1 MKNKI
6 ELKKMCITSCIVIII
21 FLITFSILIYKQY
34 KTYTYNFNQKIAG
47 IIDNVLEKYPDI
59 EKREIVEILNS
70 SDKTNNEILREY
82 GIELDKDS
90 VILENNTDFQKFI
103 IIDVSTL
110 IVFIL
115 ILSIIVFK
123 YNHSESKKINEITKY
138 IEEINRG
145 NYKLN
150 IEENT
155 EDELSILKN
164 ELYKITIKLKEVA
177 ENSQKDKT
185 TLKDSLS
192 DISHQIKTPI
202 TSILIM
208 LDNIL
213 SDENM
218 PEDIKK
224 DFIKDIKREI
234 VNIKFLVESILKLS
248 KIDSNSIKFIKKEV
262 FIKDIIND
270 FTEKSIKCITVDFQR
285 VWQISCTEEMRKL
298 LEKAKVEFEKAGF
311 RSRFW
316 AYRPFRYKCCYAD
329 SINHYVVNYDGRIFK
344 CTARDYGEELT
355 LGHLL
360 KSGEIDWNDGILSK
374 MFVKAT
380 FENERCENC
389 RVLPLCMGP
398 CIQKNYDALINC
410 KQLTCVYDNVEYS
423 LSSFVIEMAKQRNLI

>member
-47 IIDNVLEKYPDI
+47 IIDDVLEKYPDI

-103 IIDVSTL
+103 IIDISTL
-110 IVFIL
+110 ILFIL
-115 ILSIIVFK
+115 ILSIIFFK

-164 ELYKITIKLKEVA
+164 ELYKITIMLKEVA

-224 DFIKDIKREI
+224 DFIKDIKRKI
-234 VNIKFLVESILKLS
+234 INIKFLVESILKLS

-262 FIKDIIND
+262 FIKDIINEAVKNVSMLSELKNIEIIVLGD
-270 FTEKSIKCITVDFQR
+270 DSIKTICDLKWQVEAITNILKNCIEHSYENRKIYINYNQNNMYTELKIEDNGTGIDAKDLPHIFERFYKGKNSSSDSVGIGLALSKSIIESNNGYIQVD
-285 VWQISCTEEMRKL
+285 SKL
-298 LEKAKVEFEKAGF
+298 NKGTTFIIK
-311 RSRFW
+311 
-316 AYRPFRYKCCYAD
+316 Y
-329 SINHYVVNYDGRIFK
+329 
-344 CTARDYGEELT
+344 
-355 LGHLL
+355 L
-360 KSGEIDWNDGILSK
+360 K
-374 MFVKAT
+374 
-380 FENERCENC
+380 
-389 RVLPLCMGP
+389 
-398 CIQKNYDALINC
+398 
-410 KQLTCVYDNVEYS
+410 
-423 LSSFVIEMAKQRNLI
+423 

>member
-103 IIDVSTL
+103 IIDISTL
-110 IVFIL
+110 ILFIL
-115 ILSIIVFK
+115 ILSIIFFK

-164 ELYKITIKLKEVA
+164 ELYKITIMLKEVA

-262 FIKDIIND
+262 FIKDIINEAVKNVSMLSELKNIEIIVLGD
-270 FTEKSIKCITVDFQR
+270 DSIKTICDLKWQVEAITNILKNCIEHSYENRKIYINYNQNNMYTELKIEDNGTGIDAKDLPHIFERFYKGKNSSSDSVGIGLALSKSIIESNNGYIQVD
-285 VWQISCTEEMRKL
+285 SKL
-298 LEKAKVEFEKAGF
+298 NKGTTFIIK
-311 RSRFW
+311 
-316 AYRPFRYKCCYAD
+316 Y
-329 SINHYVVNYDGRIFK
+329 
-344 CTARDYGEELT
+344 
-355 LGHLL
+355 L
-360 KSGEIDWNDGILSK
+360 K
-374 MFVKAT
+374 
-380 FENERCENC
+380 
-389 RVLPLCMGP
+389 
-398 CIQKNYDALINC
+398 
-410 KQLTCVYDNVEYS
+410 
-423 LSSFVIEMAKQRNLI
+423 

>member
-6 ELKKMCITSCIVIII
+6 ELKKMCITSCIVVII
-21 FLITFSILIYKQY
+21 FLIIFSILIYKQY
-34 KTYTYNFNQKIAG
+34 KTYTYNYNQKIAG

-103 IIDVSTL
+103 IIDINTL

-115 ILSIIVFK
+115 MLSIIFFK

-164 ELYKITIKLKEVA
+164 ELYKITIMLKEVA

-213 SDENM
+213 SDENV

-262 FIKDIIND
+262 FIKDIINEAVKNVSMLSELKNIEIIVSGD
-270 FTEKSIKCITVDFQR
+270 DSIKTICDLKWQVEAITNILKNCIEHSYENRKIYINYNQNNMYTELKIEDNGTGIDAKDLPHIFERFYKGKNSSSDSVGIGLALSKSIIESNNGYIQVD
-285 VWQISCTEEMRKL
+285 SKL
-298 LEKAKVEFEKAGF
+298 NKGTTFIIK
-311 RSRFW
+311 
-316 AYRPFRYKCCYAD
+316 Y
-329 SINHYVVNYDGRIFK
+329 
-344 CTARDYGEELT
+344 
-355 LGHLL
+355 L
-360 KSGEIDWNDGILSK
+360 K
-374 MFVKAT
+374 
-380 FENERCENC
+380 
-389 RVLPLCMGP
+389 
-398 CIQKNYDALINC
+398 
-410 KQLTCVYDNVEYS
+410 
-423 LSSFVIEMAKQRNLI
+423 

>member
-34 KTYTYNFNQKIAG
+34 KTYTYNFNQKIVG

-70 SDKTNNEILREY
+70 SDKTNNEILKEY

-103 IIDVSTL
+103 IIDISTL
-110 IVFIL
+110 ILFIL
-115 ILSIIVFK
+115 ILSIIFFK

-262 FIKDIIND
+262 FIKDIINEAVKNVSMLSELKNIEIIVLGD
-270 FTEKSIKCITVDFQR
+270 DSIKTICDLKWQVEAITNILKNCIEHSYENRKIYINYNQNNMYTELKIEDNGTGIDAKDLPHIFERFYKGKNSSSDSVGIGLALSKSIIESNNGYIQVD
-285 VWQISCTEEMRKL
+285 SKL
-298 LEKAKVEFEKAGF
+298 NKGTTFIIK
-311 RSRFW
+311 
-316 AYRPFRYKCCYAD
+316 Y
-329 SINHYVVNYDGRIFK
+329 
-344 CTARDYGEELT
+344 
-355 LGHLL
+355 L
-360 KSGEIDWNDGILSK
+360 K
-374 MFVKAT
+374 
-380 FENERCENC
+380 
-389 RVLPLCMGP
+389 
-398 CIQKNYDALINC
+398 
-410 KQLTCVYDNVEYS
+410 
-423 LSSFVIEMAKQRNLI
+423 

>member
-6 ELKKMCITSCIVIII
+6 ELKKMCITSCVVIII

-70 SDKTNNEILREY
+70 SDKTNNGILREY

-164 ELYKITIKLKEVA
+164 ELYKITIMLKEVA

-262 FIKDIIND
+262 LIKDIINEAVKNVSMLSELKNIEIIVSGD
-270 FTEKSIKCITVDFQR
+270 DSIKTICDLKWQVEAITNILKNCIEHSYENRKIYINYNQNNMYTELKIEDNGTGIDAKDLPHIFERFYKGKNSSSDSVGIGLALSKSIIESNNGYIQVD
-285 VWQISCTEEMRKL
+285 SKL
-298 LEKAKVEFEKAGF
+298 NKGTTFIIK
-311 RSRFW
+311 
-316 AYRPFRYKCCYAD
+316 Y
-329 SINHYVVNYDGRIFK
+329 
-344 CTARDYGEELT
+344 
-355 LGHLL
+355 L
-360 KSGEIDWNDGILSK
+360 K
-374 MFVKAT
+374 
-380 FENERCENC
+380 
-389 RVLPLCMGP
+389 
-398 CIQKNYDALINC
+398 
-410 KQLTCVYDNVEYS
+410 
-423 LSSFVIEMAKQRNLI
+423 

>member
-47 IIDNVLEKYPDI
+47 IIDDVLEKYPDI

-82 GIELDKDS
+82 AIELDKDS

-103 IIDVSTL
+103 IIDINTL
-110 IVFIL
+110 ILFIL
-115 ILSIIVFK
+115 ILSIIFFK

-164 ELYKITIKLKEVA
+164 ELYKITIMLKEVA

-234 VNIKFLVESILKLS
+234 INIKFLVESILKLS

-262 FIKDIIND
+262 FIKDIINEAVKNVSMLSELKNIEIIVLGD
-270 FTEKSIKCITVDFQR
+270 DSIKTICDLKWQVEAITNILKNCIEHSYENRKIYINYNQNNMYTELKIEDNGTGIDAKDLPHIFERFYKGKNSSSDSVGIGLALSKSIIESNNGYIQVD
-285 VWQISCTEEMRKL
+285 SKL
-298 LEKAKVEFEKAGF
+298 NKGTTFIIK
-311 RSRFW
+311 
-316 AYRPFRYKCCYAD
+316 Y
-329 SINHYVVNYDGRIFK
+329 
-344 CTARDYGEELT
+344 
-355 LGHLL
+355 L
-360 KSGEIDWNDGILSK
+360 K
-374 MFVKAT
+374 
-380 FENERCENC
+380 
-389 RVLPLCMGP
+389 
-398 CIQKNYDALINC
+398 
-410 KQLTCVYDNVEYS
+410 
-423 LSSFVIEMAKQRNLI
+423 

>member
-47 IIDNVLEKYPDI
+47 IIDDVLEKYPDI

-103 IIDVSTL
+103 IIDISTL
-110 IVFIL
+110 ILFIL
-115 ILSIIVFK
+115 ILSIIFFK

-164 ELYKITIKLKEVA
+164 ELYKITIMLKEVA

-234 VNIKFLVESILKLS
+234 INIKFLVESILKLS

-262 FIKDIIND
+262 FIKDIINEAVKNVSMLSELKNIEIIVSGD
-270 FTEKSIKCITVDFQR
+270 DSIKTICDLKWQVEAITNILKNCIEHSYENRKIYINYNQNNMYTELKIEDNGTGIDAKDLPHIFERFYKGKNSSSDSVGIGLALSKSIIESNNGYIQVG
-285 VWQISCTEEMRKL
+285 SKL
-298 LEKAKVEFEKAGF
+298 NKGTTFIIK
-311 RSRFW
+311 
-316 AYRPFRYKCCYAD
+316 Y
-329 SINHYVVNYDGRIFK
+329 
-344 CTARDYGEELT
+344 
-355 LGHLL
+355 L
-360 KSGEIDWNDGILSK
+360 K
-374 MFVKAT
+374 
-380 FENERCENC
+380 
-389 RVLPLCMGP
+389 
-398 CIQKNYDALINC
+398 
-410 KQLTCVYDNVEYS
+410 
-423 LSSFVIEMAKQRNLI
+423 

>member
-34 KTYTYNFNQKIAG
+34 KTYTYNFNQKIVG

-70 SDKTNNEILREY
+70 SDKTNNEILKEY

-103 IIDVSTL
+103 IIDISTL
-110 IVFIL
+110 ILFIL
-115 ILSIIVFK
+115 ILSIIFFK

-164 ELYKITIKLKEVA
+164 ELYKITIMLKEVA

-234 VNIKFLVESILKLS
+234 INIKFLVESILKLS

-262 FIKDIIND
+262 FIKDIINEAVKNVSMLSELKNIEIIVSGD
-270 FTEKSIKCITVDFQR
+270 YSIKTICDLKWQVEAITNILKNCIEHSYENKKIYINYNQNNMYTELKIEDNGTGIDAKDLPHIFERFYKGKNSSSDSVGIGLALSKSIIESNNGYIQVD
-285 VWQISCTEEMRKL
+285 SKL
-298 LEKAKVEFEKAGF
+298 NKGTTFIIK
-311 RSRFW
+311 
-316 AYRPFRYKCCYAD
+316 Y
-329 SINHYVVNYDGRIFK
+329 
-344 CTARDYGEELT
+344 
-355 LGHLL
+355 L
-360 KSGEIDWNDGILSK
+360 K
-374 MFVKAT
+374 
-380 FENERCENC
+380 
-389 RVLPLCMGP
+389 
-398 CIQKNYDALINC
+398 
-410 KQLTCVYDNVEYS
+410 
-423 LSSFVIEMAKQRNLI
+423 

>member
-34 KTYTYNFNQKIAG
+34 KTYTYNFNQKIVG

-103 IIDVSTL
+103 IIDISTL
-110 IVFIL
+110 ILFIL
-115 ILSIIVFK
+115 ILSIIFFK

-164 ELYKITIKLKEVA
+164 ELYKITIMLKEVA

-262 FIKDIIND
+262 FIKDIINEAVKNVSMLSELKNIEIIVSGD
-270 FTEKSIKCITVDFQR
+270 DSIKTICDLKWQVEAITNILKNCIEHSYENRKIYINYNQNNMYTELKIEDNGTGIDAKDLPHIFERFYKGKNSSSDSVGIGLALSKSIIESNNGYIQVD
-285 VWQISCTEEMRKL
+285 SKL
-298 LEKAKVEFEKAGF
+298 NKGTTFIIK
-311 RSRFW
+311 
-316 AYRPFRYKCCYAD
+316 Y
-329 SINHYVVNYDGRIFK
+329 
-344 CTARDYGEELT
+344 
-355 LGHLL
+355 L
-360 KSGEIDWNDGILSK
+360 K
-374 MFVKAT
+374 
-380 FENERCENC
+380 
-389 RVLPLCMGP
+389 
-398 CIQKNYDALINC
+398 
-410 KQLTCVYDNVEYS
+410 
-423 LSSFVIEMAKQRNLI
+423 

>member
-34 KTYTYNFNQKIAG
+34 KTYTYNFNQKIVG

-103 IIDVSTL
+103 IIDISTL

-164 ELYKITIKLKEVA
+164 ELYKITIMLKEVA

-234 VNIKFLVESILKLS
+234 INIKFLVESILKLS

-262 FIKDIIND
+262 FIKDIINEAVKNVSMLSELKNIEIIVSGD
-270 FTEKSIKCITVDFQR
+270 DSIKTICDLKWQVEAITNILKNCIEHSYENRKIYINYNQNNMYTELKIEDNGTGIDAKDLPHIFERFYKGKNSSSDSVGIGLALSKSIIESNNGYIQVD
-285 VWQISCTEEMRKL
+285 SKL
-298 LEKAKVEFEKAGF
+298 NKGTTFIIK
-311 RSRFW
+311 
-316 AYRPFRYKCCYAD
+316 Y
-329 SINHYVVNYDGRIFK
+329 
-344 CTARDYGEELT
+344 
-355 LGHLL
+355 L
-360 KSGEIDWNDGILSK
+360 K
-374 MFVKAT
+374 
-380 FENERCENC
+380 
-389 RVLPLCMGP
+389 
-398 CIQKNYDALINC
+398 
-410 KQLTCVYDNVEYS
+410 
-423 LSSFVIEMAKQRNLI
+423 

>member
-6 ELKKMCITSCIVIII
+6 ELKKMCITSCIVVII
-21 FLITFSILIYKQY
+21 FLIIFSILIYKQY
-34 KTYTYNFNQKIAG
+34 KTYTYNYNQKIAG

-103 IIDVSTL
+103 IIDINTL

-115 ILSIIVFK
+115 MLSIIFFK

-164 ELYKITIKLKEVA
+164 ELYKITIMLKEVA

-262 FIKDIIND
+262 FIKDIINEAVKNVSMLSELKNIEIIVSGD
-270 FTEKSIKCITVDFQR
+270 DSIKTICDLKWQVEAITNILKNCIEHSYENRKIYINYNQNNMYTELKIEDNGTGIDAKDLPHIFERFYKGKNSSSDSVGIGLALSKSIIESNNGYIQVD
-285 VWQISCTEEMRKL
+285 S
-298 LEKAKVEFEKAGF
+298 
-311 RSRFW
+311 
-316 AYRPFRYKCCYAD
+316 
-329 SINHYVVNYDGRIFK
+329 
-344 CTARDYGEELT
+344 ELNKGT
-355 LGHLL
+355 TFIIKYL
-360 KSGEIDWNDGILSK
+360 K
-374 MFVKAT
+374 
-380 FENERCENC
+380 
-389 RVLPLCMGP
+389 
-398 CIQKNYDALINC
+398 
-410 KQLTCVYDNVEYS
+410 
-423 LSSFVIEMAKQRNLI
+423 

>member
-6 ELKKMCITSCIVIII
+6 ELKKMCITSCVVIII

-164 ELYKITIKLKEVA
+164 ELYKITIMLKEVA

-202 TSILIM
+202 ISILIM

-262 FIKDIIND
+262 LIKDIINEAVKNVSMLSELKNIEIIVSGD
-270 FTEKSIKCITVDFQR
+270 DSIKTICDLKWQVEAITNILKNCIEHSYENRKIYINYNQNNMYTELKIEDNGTGIDAKDLPHIFERFYKGKNSSSDSVGIGLALSKSIIESNNGYIQVD
-285 VWQISCTEEMRKL
+285 SKL
-298 LEKAKVEFEKAGF
+298 NKGTTFIIK
-311 RSRFW
+311 
-316 AYRPFRYKCCYAD
+316 Y
-329 SINHYVVNYDGRIFK
+329 
-344 CTARDYGEELT
+344 
-355 LGHLL
+355 L
-360 KSGEIDWNDGILSK
+360 K
-374 MFVKAT
+374 
-380 FENERCENC
+380 
-389 RVLPLCMGP
+389 
-398 CIQKNYDALINC
+398 
-410 KQLTCVYDNVEYS
+410 
-423 LSSFVIEMAKQRNLI
+423 

>member
-6 ELKKMCITSCIVIII
+6 ELKKMCITSCVVIII

-164 ELYKITIKLKEVA
+164 ELYKITIMLKEVA

-234 VNIKFLVESILKLS
+234 INIKFLVESILKLS

-262 FIKDIIND
+262 SIKDIINESVKNVSMLSELKNIEIIVSGD
-270 FTEKSIKCITVDFQR
+270 DSIKTICDLKWQVEAITNILKNCIEHSYENKKIYINYNQNNMYTELKIEDNGTGIDAKDLPHIFERFYKGKNSSSDSVGIGLALSKSIIESNNGYIQVD
-285 VWQISCTEEMRKL
+285 S
-298 LEKAKVEFEKAGF
+298 
-311 RSRFW
+311 
-316 AYRPFRYKCCYAD
+316 
-329 SINHYVVNYDGRIFK
+329 
-344 CTARDYGEELT
+344 ELNKGT
-355 LGHLL
+355 TFIIKYL
-360 KSGEIDWNDGILSK
+360 K
-374 MFVKAT
+374 
-380 FENERCENC
+380 
-389 RVLPLCMGP
+389 
-398 CIQKNYDALINC
+398 
-410 KQLTCVYDNVEYS
+410 
-423 LSSFVIEMAKQRNLI
+423 

>member
-6 ELKKMCITSCIVIII
+6 ELKKMCITSCVVIII

-164 ELYKITIKLKEVA
+164 ELYKITIMLKEVA

-262 FIKDIIND
+262 FIKDIINEAVKNVSMLSELKNIEIIVSGD
-270 FTEKSIKCITVDFQR
+270 DSIKTICDLKWQVEAITNILKNCIEHSYENRKIYINYNQNNMYTELKIEDNGTGIDAKDLPHIFERFYKGKNSSSDSVGIGLALSKSIIESNNGYIQVD
-285 VWQISCTEEMRKL
+285 SKL
-298 LEKAKVEFEKAGF
+298 NKGTTFIIK
-311 RSRFW
+311 
-316 AYRPFRYKCCYAD
+316 Y
-329 SINHYVVNYDGRIFK
+329 
-344 CTARDYGEELT
+344 
-355 LGHLL
+355 L
-360 KSGEIDWNDGILSK
+360 K
-374 MFVKAT
+374 
-380 FENERCENC
+380 
-389 RVLPLCMGP
+389 
-398 CIQKNYDALINC
+398 
-410 KQLTCVYDNVEYS
+410 
-423 LSSFVIEMAKQRNLI
+423 

>member
-115 ILSIIVFK
+115 ILSIIFFK

-164 ELYKITIKLKEVA
+164 ELYKITIMLKEVA

-234 VNIKFLVESILKLS
+234 INIKFLVESILKLS

-262 FIKDIIND
+262 FIKDIINEAVKNVSMLSELKNIEIIVSGD
-270 FTEKSIKCITVDFQR
+270 DSIKTICDLKWQVEAITNILKNCIEHSYENRKIYINYNQNNMYTELKIEDNGTGIDAKDLPHIFERFYKGKNSSSDSVGIGLALSKSIIESNNGYIQVD
-285 VWQISCTEEMRKL
+285 S
-298 LEKAKVEFEKAGF
+298 
-311 RSRFW
+311 
-316 AYRPFRYKCCYAD
+316 
-329 SINHYVVNYDGRIFK
+329 
-344 CTARDYGEELT
+344 ELNKGT
-355 LGHLL
+355 TFIIKYL
-360 KSGEIDWNDGILSK
+360 K
-374 MFVKAT
+374 
-380 FENERCENC
+380 
-389 RVLPLCMGP
+389 
-398 CIQKNYDALINC
+398 
-410 KQLTCVYDNVEYS
+410 
-423 LSSFVIEMAKQRNLI
+423 

>member
-6 ELKKMCITSCIVIII
+6 ELKKMCITSCIVVII
-21 FLITFSILIYKQY
+21 FLIIFSILIYKQY
-34 KTYTYNFNQKIAG
+34 KTYTYNYNQKIAG

-103 IIDVSTL
+103 IIDINTL

-115 ILSIIVFK
+115 MLSIIFFK

-164 ELYKITIKLKEVA
+164 ELYKITIMLKEVA

-234 VNIKFLVESILKLS
+234 INIKFLVESILKLS

-262 FIKDIIND
+262 FIKDIINEAVKNVSMLSELKNIEIIVSGD
-270 FTEKSIKCITVDFQR
+270 DSIKTICDLKWQVEAITNILKNCIEHSYENRKIYINYNQNNMYTELKIEDNGTGIDAKDLPHIFERFYKGKNSSSDSVGIGLALSKSIIESNNGYIQVD
-285 VWQISCTEEMRKL
+285 S
-298 LEKAKVEFEKAGF
+298 
-311 RSRFW
+311 
-316 AYRPFRYKCCYAD
+316 
-329 SINHYVVNYDGRIFK
+329 
-344 CTARDYGEELT
+344 ELNKGT
-355 LGHLL
+355 TFIIKYL
-360 KSGEIDWNDGILSK
+360 K
-374 MFVKAT
+374 
-380 FENERCENC
+380 
-389 RVLPLCMGP
+389 
-398 CIQKNYDALINC
+398 
-410 KQLTCVYDNVEYS
+410 
-423 LSSFVIEMAKQRNLI
+423 

>member
-6 ELKKMCITSCIVIII
+6 ELKKMCITSCIVAII
-21 FLITFSILIYKQY
+21 FLIIFSILIYKQY

-59 EKREIVEILNS
+59 EKREIVEILNN
-70 SDKTNNEILREY
+70 SDRTNNEILREY

-103 IIDVSTL
+103 IIDINTL

-115 ILSIIVFK
+115 MLSIIFFK

-164 ELYKITIKLKEVA
+164 ELYKITIMLKEVA

-262 FIKDIIND
+262 FIKDIINEAVKNVSMLSELKNIEIIVSGD
-270 FTEKSIKCITVDFQR
+270 DSIKTICDLKWQVEAITNILKNCIEHSYENRKIYINYNQNNMYTELKIEDNGTGIDAKDLPHIFERFYKGKNSSSDSVGIGLALSKSIIESNNGYIQVD
-285 VWQISCTEEMRKL
+285 SKL
-298 LEKAKVEFEKAGF
+298 NKGTTFIIK
-311 RSRFW
+311 
-316 AYRPFRYKCCYAD
+316 Y
-329 SINHYVVNYDGRIFK
+329 
-344 CTARDYGEELT
+344 
-355 LGHLL
+355 L
-360 KSGEIDWNDGILSK
+360 K
-374 MFVKAT
+374 
-380 FENERCENC
+380 
-389 RVLPLCMGP
+389 
-398 CIQKNYDALINC
+398 
-410 KQLTCVYDNVEYS
+410 
-423 LSSFVIEMAKQRNLI
+423 

>member
-164 ELYKITIKLKEVA
+164 ELYKITIMLKEVA

-234 VNIKFLVESILKLS
+234 INIKFLVESILKLS

-262 FIKDIIND
+262 FIKDIINEAVKNVSMLSELKNIKIIVSGD
-270 FTEKSIKCITVDFQR
+270 DSIKTICDLKWQVEAITNILKNCIEHSYENKKIYINYNQNNMYTELKIEDNGTGIDAKDLPHIFERFYKGKNSSSDSVGIGLALSKSIIESNNGYIQVD
-285 VWQISCTEEMRKL
+285 S
-298 LEKAKVEFEKAGF
+298 
-311 RSRFW
+311 
-316 AYRPFRYKCCYAD
+316 
-329 SINHYVVNYDGRIFK
+329 
-344 CTARDYGEELT
+344 ELNKGT
-355 LGHLL
+355 TFIIKYL
-360 KSGEIDWNDGILSK
+360 K
-374 MFVKAT
+374 
-380 FENERCENC
+380 
-389 RVLPLCMGP
+389 
-398 CIQKNYDALINC
+398 
-410 KQLTCVYDNVEYS
+410 
-423 LSSFVIEMAKQRNLI
+423 

>member
-47 IIDNVLEKYPDI
+47 IIDDVLEKYPDI

-103 IIDVSTL
+103 IIDISTL
-110 IVFIL
+110 ILFIL
-115 ILSIIVFK
+115 ILSIIFFK

-164 ELYKITIKLKEVA
+164 ELYKITIMLKEVA

-234 VNIKFLVESILKLS
+234 INIKFLVESILKLS

-262 FIKDIIND
+262 SIKDIINESVKNVSMLSELKNIEIIVSGD
-270 FTEKSIKCITVDFQR
+270 DSIKTICDLKWQVEAITNILKNCIEHSYENRKIYINYNQNNMYTELKIEDNGTGIDAKDLPHIFERFYKGKNSSSDSVGIGLALSKSIIESNNGYIQVD
-285 VWQISCTEEMRKL
+285 SKL
-298 LEKAKVEFEKAGF
+298 NKGTTFIIK
-311 RSRFW
+311 
-316 AYRPFRYKCCYAD
+316 Y
-329 SINHYVVNYDGRIFK
+329 
-344 CTARDYGEELT
+344 
-355 LGHLL
+355 L
-360 KSGEIDWNDGILSK
+360 K
-374 MFVKAT
+374 
-380 FENERCENC
+380 
-389 RVLPLCMGP
+389 
-398 CIQKNYDALINC
+398 
-410 KQLTCVYDNVEYS
+410 
-423 LSSFVIEMAKQRNLI
+423 

>member
-6 ELKKMCITSCIVIII
+6 ELKKMCITSCIVAII
-21 FLITFSILIYKQY
+21 FLIIFSILIYKQY

-47 IIDNVLEKYPDI
+47 IVDNVLEKYPDI
-59 EKREIVEILNS
+59 EKREIVEILNN
-70 SDKTNNEILREY
+70 SDRTNNEILREY

-90 VILENNTDFQKFI
+90 VILENDIDFQKFI
-103 IIDVSTL
+103 IIDINTL
-110 IVFIL
+110 ILFIL
-115 ILSIIVFK
+115 ILSIIFFK

-164 ELYKITIKLKEVA
+164 ELYKITVMLKEVA

-234 VNIKFLVESILKLS
+234 INIKFLVESILKLS

-262 FIKDIIND
+262 FIKDIIDEAVKNVSMLSELKNIEIIVSGD
-270 FTEKSIKCITVDFQR
+270 DSIKTICDLKWQVEAITNILKNCIEHSYENRKIYINYNQNNMYTELKIEDNGTGIDVKDLPHIFERFYKGKNSSSDSVGIGLALSKSIIESNNGYIQVD
-285 VWQISCTEEMRKL
+285 S
-298 LEKAKVEFEKAGF
+298 
-311 RSRFW
+311 
-316 AYRPFRYKCCYAD
+316 
-329 SINHYVVNYDGRIFK
+329 
-344 CTARDYGEELT
+344 ELNKGT
-355 LGHLL
+355 TFIIKYL
-360 KSGEIDWNDGILSK
+360 K
-374 MFVKAT
+374 
-380 FENERCENC
+380 
-389 RVLPLCMGP
+389 
-398 CIQKNYDALINC
+398 
-410 KQLTCVYDNVEYS
+410 
-423 LSSFVIEMAKQRNLI
+423 

>member
-47 IIDNVLEKYPDI
+47 IIDDVLEKYPDI

-164 ELYKITIKLKEVA
+164 ELYKITIMLKEVA

-262 FIKDIIND
+262 LIKDIINEAVKNVSMLSELKNIEIIVSGD
-270 FTEKSIKCITVDFQR
+270 DSIKTICDLKWQVEAITNILKNCIEHSYENRKIYINYNQNNMYTELKIEDNGTGIDAKDLPHIFERFYKGKNSSSDSVGIGLALSKSIIESNNGYIQVD
-285 VWQISCTEEMRKL
+285 SKL
-298 LEKAKVEFEKAGF
+298 NKGTTFIIK
-311 RSRFW
+311 
-316 AYRPFRYKCCYAD
+316 Y
-329 SINHYVVNYDGRIFK
+329 
-344 CTARDYGEELT
+344 
-355 LGHLL
+355 L
-360 KSGEIDWNDGILSK
+360 K
-374 MFVKAT
+374 
-380 FENERCENC
+380 
-389 RVLPLCMGP
+389 
-398 CIQKNYDALINC
+398 
-410 KQLTCVYDNVEYS
+410 
-423 LSSFVIEMAKQRNLI
+423 

>member
-34 KTYTYNFNQKIAG
+34 KTYTYNFNQKIVG

-164 ELYKITIKLKEVA
+164 ELYKITIMLKEVA

-262 FIKDIIND
+262 FIKDIINEAVKNVSMLSELKNIEIIVSGD
-270 FTEKSIKCITVDFQR
+270 DSIKTICDLKWQVEAITNILKNCIEHSYENKKIYINYNQNNMYTELKIEDNGTGIDAKDLPHIFERFYKGKNSSSDSVGIGLALSKSIIESNNGYIQVD
-285 VWQISCTEEMRKL
+285 S
-298 LEKAKVEFEKAGF
+298 
-311 RSRFW
+311 
-316 AYRPFRYKCCYAD
+316 
-329 SINHYVVNYDGRIFK
+329 
-344 CTARDYGEELT
+344 ELNKGT
-355 LGHLL
+355 TFIIKYL
-360 KSGEIDWNDGILSK
+360 K
-374 MFVKAT
+374 
-380 FENERCENC
+380 
-389 RVLPLCMGP
+389 
-398 CIQKNYDALINC
+398 
-410 KQLTCVYDNVEYS
+410 
-423 LSSFVIEMAKQRNLI
+423 

>member
-6 ELKKMCITSCIVIII
+6 ELKKMCITSCIVVII
-21 FLITFSILIYKQY
+21 FLIIFSILIYKQY
-34 KTYTYNFNQKIAG
+34 KTYTYNYNQKIAG

-103 IIDVSTL
+103 IIDINTL

-115 ILSIIVFK
+115 MLSIIFFK

-164 ELYKITIKLKEVA
+164 ELYKITIMLKEVA

-262 FIKDIIND
+262 FIKDIINEAVKNVSMLSELKNIEIIVSGD
-270 FTEKSIKCITVDFQR
+270 DSIKTICDLKWQVEAITNILKNCIEHSYENRKIYINYNQNNMYTELKIEDNGTGIDAKDLPHIFERFYKGKNSSSDSVGIGLALSKSIIESNNGYIQVD
-285 VWQISCTEEMRKL
+285 SKL
-298 LEKAKVEFEKAGF
+298 NKGTTFIIK
-311 RSRFW
+311 
-316 AYRPFRYKCCYAD
+316 Y
-329 SINHYVVNYDGRIFK
+329 
-344 CTARDYGEELT
+344 
-355 LGHLL
+355 L
-360 KSGEIDWNDGILSK
+360 K
-374 MFVKAT
+374 
-380 FENERCENC
+380 
-389 RVLPLCMGP
+389 
-398 CIQKNYDALINC
+398 
-410 KQLTCVYDNVEYS
+410 
-423 LSSFVIEMAKQRNLI
+423 

>member
-47 IIDNVLEKYPDI
+47 IIDDVLEKYPDI

-103 IIDVSTL
+103 IIDISTL
-110 IVFIL
+110 ILFIL
-115 ILSIIVFK
+115 ILSIIFF
-123 YNHSESKKINEITKY
+123 KINEITKY

-164 ELYKITIKLKEVA
+164 ELYKITIMLKEVA

-234 VNIKFLVESILKLS
+234 INIKFLVESILKLS

-262 FIKDIIND
+262 FIKDIINEAVKNVSMLSELKNIEIIVSGD
-270 FTEKSIKCITVDFQR
+270 DSIKTICDLKWQVEAITNILKNCIEHSYENRKIYINYNQNNMYTELKIEDNGTGIDAKDLPHIFERFYKGKNSSSDSVGIGLALSKSIIESNNGYIQVD
-285 VWQISCTEEMRKL
+285 S
-298 LEKAKVEFEKAGF
+298 
-311 RSRFW
+311 
-316 AYRPFRYKCCYAD
+316 
-329 SINHYVVNYDGRIFK
+329 
-344 CTARDYGEELT
+344 ELNKGT
-355 LGHLL
+355 TFIIKYL
-360 KSGEIDWNDGILSK
+360 K
-374 MFVKAT
+374 
-380 FENERCENC
+380 
-389 RVLPLCMGP
+389 
-398 CIQKNYDALINC
+398 
-410 KQLTCVYDNVEYS
+410 
-423 LSSFVIEMAKQRNLI
+423 

>member
-6 ELKKMCITSCIVIII
+6 ELKKMCITSCVVIII

-70 SDKTNNEILREY
+70 SDKTNNEILMEY

-164 ELYKITIKLKEVA
+164 ELYKITIMLKEVA

-262 FIKDIIND
+262 LIKDIINEAVKNVSMLSELKNIEIIVSGD
-270 FTEKSIKCITVDFQR
+270 DSIKTICDLKWQVEAITNILKNCIEHSYENRKIYINYNQNNMYTELKIEDNGTGIDAKDLPHIFERFYKGKNSSSDSVGIGLALSKSIIESNNGYIQVD
-285 VWQISCTEEMRKL
+285 SKL
-298 LEKAKVEFEKAGF
+298 NKGTTFIIK
-311 RSRFW
+311 
-316 AYRPFRYKCCYAD
+316 Y
-329 SINHYVVNYDGRIFK
+329 
-344 CTARDYGEELT
+344 
-355 LGHLL
+355 L
-360 KSGEIDWNDGILSK
+360 K
-374 MFVKAT
+374 
-380 FENERCENC
+380 
-389 RVLPLCMGP
+389 
-398 CIQKNYDALINC
+398 
-410 KQLTCVYDNVEYS
+410 
-423 LSSFVIEMAKQRNLI
+423 

>member
-6 ELKKMCITSCIVIII
+6 ELKKMCITSCIVVII
-21 FLITFSILIYKQY
+21 FLIIFSILIYKQY

-90 VILENNTDFQKFI
+90 VILENYTDFQKFI

-164 ELYKITIKLKEVA
+164 ELYKITIMLKEVA

-234 VNIKFLVESILKLS
+234 INIKFLVESILKLS

-262 FIKDIIND
+262 FIKDIINEAVKNVSMLSELKNIEIIVSGD
-270 FTEKSIKCITVDFQR
+270 DSIKTICDLKWQVEAITNILKNCIEHSYENKKIYINYNQNNMYTELKIEDNGTGIDTKDLPHIFERFYKGKNSSSDSVGIGLALSKSIIESNNGYIQVD
-285 VWQISCTEEMRKL
+285 S
-298 LEKAKVEFEKAGF
+298 
-311 RSRFW
+311 
-316 AYRPFRYKCCYAD
+316 
-329 SINHYVVNYDGRIFK
+329 
-344 CTARDYGEELT
+344 ELNKGT
-355 LGHLL
+355 TFIIKYL
-360 KSGEIDWNDGILSK
+360 K
-374 MFVKAT
+374 
-380 FENERCENC
+380 
-389 RVLPLCMGP
+389 
-398 CIQKNYDALINC
+398 
-410 KQLTCVYDNVEYS
+410 
-423 LSSFVIEMAKQRNLI
+423 

>member
-70 SDKTNNEILREY
+70 SDKTNNEILKEY

-103 IIDVSTL
+103 IIDISTL
-110 IVFIL
+110 ILFIL
-115 ILSIIVFK
+115 ILSIIFFK

-164 ELYKITIKLKEVA
+164 ELYKITIMLKEVA

-234 VNIKFLVESILKLS
+234 INIKFLVESILKLS

-262 FIKDIIND
+262 FIKDIINEAVKNVSMLSELKNIEIIVSGD
-270 FTEKSIKCITVDFQR
+270 DSIKTICDLKWQVEAITNILKNCIEHSYENRKIYINYNQNNMYTELKIEDNGTGIDAKDLPHIFERFYKGKNSSSDSVGIGLALSKSIIESNNGYIQVD
-285 VWQISCTEEMRKL
+285 S
-298 LEKAKVEFEKAGF
+298 
-311 RSRFW
+311 
-316 AYRPFRYKCCYAD
+316 
-329 SINHYVVNYDGRIFK
+329 
-344 CTARDYGEELT
+344 ELNKGT
-355 LGHLL
+355 TFIIKYL
-360 KSGEIDWNDGILSK
+360 K
-374 MFVKAT
+374 
-380 FENERCENC
+380 
-389 RVLPLCMGP
+389 
-398 CIQKNYDALINC
+398 
-410 KQLTCVYDNVEYS
+410 
-423 LSSFVIEMAKQRNLI
+423 

>member
-115 ILSIIVFK
+115 ILSIIFFK

-164 ELYKITIKLKEVA
+164 ELYKITIMLKEVA

-234 VNIKFLVESILKLS
+234 INIKFLVESILKLS

-262 FIKDIIND
+262 FIKDIIDEAVKNVSMLSELKNIEIIVSGD
-270 FTEKSIKCITVDFQR
+270 DSIKTICDLKWQVEAITNILKNCIEHSYENRKIYINYNQNNMYTELKIEDNGTGIDAKDLPHIFERFYKGKNSSSDSVGIGLALSKSIIESNNGYIQVD
-285 VWQISCTEEMRKL
+285 SKL
-298 LEKAKVEFEKAGF
+298 NKGTTFIIK
-311 RSRFW
+311 
-316 AYRPFRYKCCYAD
+316 Y
-329 SINHYVVNYDGRIFK
+329 
-344 CTARDYGEELT
+344 
-355 LGHLL
+355 L
-360 KSGEIDWNDGILSK
+360 K
-374 MFVKAT
+374 
-380 FENERCENC
+380 
-389 RVLPLCMGP
+389 
-398 CIQKNYDALINC
+398 
-410 KQLTCVYDNVEYS
+410 
-423 LSSFVIEMAKQRNLI
+423 

>member
-90 VILENNTDFQKFI
+90 VILENNTDFKKFI
-103 IIDVSTL
+103 IIDINTL

-115 ILSIIVFK
+115 MLSIIFFK

-164 ELYKITIKLKEVA
+164 ELYKITVMLKEV
-177 ENSQKDKT
+177 QKDKT

-234 VNIKFLVESILKLS
+234 INIKFLVESILKLS

-262 FIKDIIND
+262 FIKDIINEAVKNVSMLSELKNIEIIVSGD
-270 FTEKSIKCITVDFQR
+270 DSIKTICDLKWQVEAITNILKNCIEHSYENRKIYINYNQNNMYTELKIEDNGTGIDAKDLPHIFERFYKGKNSSSDSVGIGLALSKSIIESNNGYIQVD
-285 VWQISCTEEMRKL
+285 S
-298 LEKAKVEFEKAGF
+298 
-311 RSRFW
+311 
-316 AYRPFRYKCCYAD
+316 
-329 SINHYVVNYDGRIFK
+329 
-344 CTARDYGEELT
+344 ELNKGT
-355 LGHLL
+355 TFIIKYL
-360 KSGEIDWNDGILSK
+360 K
-374 MFVKAT
+374 
-380 FENERCENC
+380 
-389 RVLPLCMGP
+389 
-398 CIQKNYDALINC
+398 
-410 KQLTCVYDNVEYS
+410 
-423 LSSFVIEMAKQRNLI
+423 

>member
-103 IIDVSTL
+103 IIDINTL

-164 ELYKITIKLKEVA
+164 ELYKITIMLKEVA

-234 VNIKFLVESILKLS
+234 INIKFLVESILKLS

-262 FIKDIIND
+262 FIKDIINEAVKNVSMLSELKNIEIIVLGD
-270 FTEKSIKCITVDFQR
+270 DSIKTICDLKWQVEAITNILKNCIEHSYENRKIYINYNQNNMYTELKIEDNGTGIDAKDLPHIFERFYKGKNSSSDSVGIGLALSKSIIESNNGYIQVD
-285 VWQISCTEEMRKL
+285 SKL
-298 LEKAKVEFEKAGF
+298 NKGTTFIIK
-311 RSRFW
+311 
-316 AYRPFRYKCCYAD
+316 Y
-329 SINHYVVNYDGRIFK
+329 
-344 CTARDYGEELT
+344 
-355 LGHLL
+355 L
-360 KSGEIDWNDGILSK
+360 K
-374 MFVKAT
+374 
-380 FENERCENC
+380 
-389 RVLPLCMGP
+389 
-398 CIQKNYDALINC
+398 
-410 KQLTCVYDNVEYS
+410 
-423 LSSFVIEMAKQRNLI
+423 

>member
-103 IIDVSTL
+103 IIDINTL

-164 ELYKITIKLKEVA
+164 ELYKITIMLKEVA

-224 DFIKDIKREI
+224 YFIKDIKREI
-234 VNIKFLVESILKLS
+234 INIKFLVESILKLS

-262 FIKDIIND
+262 FIKDIINEAVKNVSMLSELKNIEIIVSGD
-270 FTEKSIKCITVDFQR
+270 DSIKTICDLKWQVEAITNILKNCIEHSYENRKIYINYNQNNMYTELKIEDNGTGIDAKDLPHIFERFYKGKNSSSDSVGIGLALSKSIIESNNGYIQVD
-285 VWQISCTEEMRKL
+285 SKL
-298 LEKAKVEFEKAGF
+298 NKGTTFIIK
-311 RSRFW
+311 
-316 AYRPFRYKCCYAD
+316 Y
-329 SINHYVVNYDGRIFK
+329 
-344 CTARDYGEELT
+344 
-355 LGHLL
+355 L
-360 KSGEIDWNDGILSK
+360 K
-374 MFVKAT
+374 
-380 FENERCENC
+380 
-389 RVLPLCMGP
+389 
-398 CIQKNYDALINC
+398 
-410 KQLTCVYDNVEYS
+410 
-423 LSSFVIEMAKQRNLI
+423 

>member
-90 VILENNTDFQKFI
+90 VILENNTDFKKFI
-103 IIDVSTL
+103 IIDINTL

-115 ILSIIVFK
+115 MLSIIFFK

-164 ELYKITIKLKEVA
+164 ELYKITVMLKEVA

-234 VNIKFLVESILKLS
+234 INIKFLVESILKLS

-262 FIKDIIND
+262 FIKDIINEAVKNVSMLSELKNIEIIVSGYD
-270 FTEKSIKCITVDFQR
+270 SIKTICDLKWQVEAITNILKNCIEHSYENRKIYINYNQNNMYTELKIEDNGTGIDAKDLPHIFERFYKGKNSSSDSVGIGLALSKSIIESNNGYIQVD
-285 VWQISCTEEMRKL
+285 S
-298 LEKAKVEFEKAGF
+298 
-311 RSRFW
+311 
-316 AYRPFRYKCCYAD
+316 
-329 SINHYVVNYDGRIFK
+329 
-344 CTARDYGEELT
+344 ELNKGT
-355 LGHLL
+355 TFIIKYL
-360 KSGEIDWNDGILSK
+360 K
-374 MFVKAT
+374 
-380 FENERCENC
+380 
-389 RVLPLCMGP
+389 
-398 CIQKNYDALINC
+398 
-410 KQLTCVYDNVEYS
+410 
-423 LSSFVIEMAKQRNLI
+423 

>member
-70 SDKTNNEILREY
+70 SNKTNNEILREY

-164 ELYKITIKLKEVA
+164 ELYKITIMLKEVA

-234 VNIKFLVESILKLS
+234 INIKFLVESILKLS

-262 FIKDIIND
+262 FIKDIINEAVKNVSMLSELKNIEIIVSGD
-270 FTEKSIKCITVDFQR
+270 DSIKTICDLKWQVEAITNILKNCIEHSYENKKIYINYNQNNMYTELKIEDNGTGIDAKDLPHIFERFYKGKNSSSDSVGIGLALSKSIIESNNGYIQVD
-285 VWQISCTEEMRKL
+285 S
-298 LEKAKVEFEKAGF
+298 
-311 RSRFW
+311 
-316 AYRPFRYKCCYAD
+316 
-329 SINHYVVNYDGRIFK
+329 
-344 CTARDYGEELT
+344 ELNKGT
-355 LGHLL
+355 TFIIKYL
-360 KSGEIDWNDGILSK
+360 K
-374 MFVKAT
+374 
-380 FENERCENC
+380 
-389 RVLPLCMGP
+389 
-398 CIQKNYDALINC
+398 
-410 KQLTCVYDNVEYS
+410 
-423 LSSFVIEMAKQRNLI
+423 

>member
-47 IIDNVLEKYPDI
+47 IIDDVLEKYPDI

-82 GIELDKDS
+82 AIELDKDS

-103 IIDVSTL
+103 IIDINTL
-110 IVFIL
+110 ILFIL
-115 ILSIIVFK
+115 ILSIIFFK

-164 ELYKITIKLKEVA
+164 ELYKITIMLKEVA

-234 VNIKFLVESILKLS
+234 INIKFLVESILKLS

-262 FIKDIIND
+262 FIKDIINEAVKNVSMLSELKNIEIIVSGD
-270 FTEKSIKCITVDFQR
+270 DSIKTICDLKWQVEAITNILKNCIEHSYDNGKIYINYEQNNMYSEIKIKDNGTGIDKKDLPHIFERFYKGKNSSSDSVGIGLALSKSIIESNNGYIQVD
-285 VWQISCTEEMRKL
+285 S
-298 LEKAKVEFEKAGF
+298 
-311 RSRFW
+311 
-316 AYRPFRYKCCYAD
+316 
-329 SINHYVVNYDGRIFK
+329 
-344 CTARDYGEELT
+344 ELNKGT
-355 LGHLL
+355 TFIIKYL
-360 KSGEIDWNDGILSK
+360 K
-374 MFVKAT
+374 
-380 FENERCENC
+380 
-389 RVLPLCMGP
+389 
-398 CIQKNYDALINC
+398 
-410 KQLTCVYDNVEYS
+410 
-423 LSSFVIEMAKQRNLI
+423 